1 MQARLRKKEN
11 SLKKC
16 EDKIAQLEDRSQE
29 IGRLMSNPEIAT
41 QAARLQELTTE
52 QADILKELEQLY
64 LEWEVLAE

>member
-1 MQARLRKKEN
+1 
-11 SLKKC
+11 
-16 EDKIAQLEDRSQE
+16 
-29 IGRLMSNPEIAT
+29 MSNPEIAT